1 MAANPERGEL
11 SLVVDGKRYVLT
23 ITLTAMMELEDIS
36 GGRTFVEAW
45 EGTQV
50 KRSIRDVMLLLWA
63 ALRDKHP
70 DLASDE
76 PGVLKKISRFV
87 ERAGGLEAVNEQL
100 TALIRLHAQP
110 PELAREA
117 AARGEA
123 RPRAAVA
130 EDSDAF
136 PGDGSAS
143 TGSAAA

>member
-1 MAANPERGEL
+1 MAANAERGEL
-11 SLVVDGKRYVLT
+11 SLVVDGRRYVLT

-50 KRSIRDVMLLLWA
+50 KRSIRDVMLLLWT
-63 ALRDKHP
+63 ALRDHHP

-110 PELAREA
+110 PELAREPAGGDGRPREA
-117 AARGEA
+117 AA
-123 RPRAAVA
+123 
-130 EDSDAF
+130 DSDAF

>member
-1 MAANPERGEL
+1 MAAANAERGEL

-110 PELAREA
+110 PELAHETKA
-117 AARGEA
+117 VGDN
-123 RPRAAVA
+123 RPTDGASISELLGA
-130 EDSDAF
+130 DS
-136 PGDGSAS
+136 GS

>member
-1 MAANPERGEL
+1 MAANAERGEL

-45 EGTQV
+45 EGTQT

-63 ALRDKHP
+63 ALRDHHP

-87 ERAGGLEAVNEQL
+87 ERAGGLEAINEQL
-100 TALIRLHAQP
+100 TALLRLHTQP
-110 PELAREA
+110 PELAAREGDARPREA
-117 AARGEA
+117 AA
-123 RPRAAVA
+123 
-130 EDSDAF
+130 DSDAF
-136 PGDGSAS
+136 RGDGSAS

>member
-1 MAANPERGEL
+1 MAANAERGEL

-23 ITLTAMMELEDIS
+23 ITLTSMMELEDIS

-45 EGTQV
+45 EGTQT

-76 PGVLKKISRFV
+76 PGALKKISRFV
-87 ERAGGLEAVNEQL
+87 EKAGGLEAVNQQL
-100 TALIRLHAQP
+100 TALIRLHTQP
-110 PELAREA
+110 PELARED
-117 AARGEA
+117 GDA
-123 RPRAAVA
+123 RPREA
-130 EDSDAF
+130 ESDAF
-136 PGDGSAS
+136 RGDGSAS

>member
-1 MAANPERGEL
+1 MAANAERGEL

-70 DLASDE
+70 ELASDE

-87 ERAGGLEAVNEQL
+87 ERAGGLEAINEQL

-110 PELAREA
+110 PELAAREA
-117 AARGEA
+117 AGGDA
-123 RPRAAVA
+123 RPRAAAA
-130 EDSDAF
+130 EADAF